1 MGVRMVRIAVLV
13 AAVFALMLVAVPGAV
28 AQDNG
33 DNGYP
38 DDGLGPDDRDVRPA
52 PDDRRADDHRRVAD
66 RELARTGFP
75 ISRAAMAGAVIV
87 VAGGTVLLMTRRR
100 EDSEVS

>member
-1 MGVRMVRIAVLV
+1 MIRIAVLM

-28 AQDNG
+28 AQENG

-38 DDGLGPDDRDVRPA
+38 DDGLGPDDRAPDDRDARPA
-52 PDDRRADDHRRVAD
+52 PDDRHARDGQ
-66 RELARTGFP
+66 LARTGFP

-100 EDSEVS
+100 EGSEVS